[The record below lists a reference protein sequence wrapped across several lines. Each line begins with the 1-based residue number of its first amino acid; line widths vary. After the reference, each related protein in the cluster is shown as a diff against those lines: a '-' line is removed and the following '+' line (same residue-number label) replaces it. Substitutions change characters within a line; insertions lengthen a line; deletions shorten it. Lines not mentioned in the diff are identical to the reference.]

1 MADQQQH
8 LNAQQIQA
16 YEKRLSEQLS
26 AAIAAMNLRK
36 WAVEQA
42 FSALSSGNG
51 GAWRYPPYIIEGKSG
66 HAEPVEGYPDPM
78 ALAAAIYDF
87 IVQPTNVKVGAD

>member
-1 MADQQQH
+1 VADPQQH

-42 FSALSSGNG
+42 FTAFISTGPA
-51 GAWRYPPYIIEGKSG
+51 YPIVDSNLKTTPTITYQ
-66 HAEPVEGYPDPM
+66 DPM
-78 ALAAAIYDF
+78 RLAAAIYDF
-87 IVQPTNVKVGAD
+87 IVQPANVKVGAD